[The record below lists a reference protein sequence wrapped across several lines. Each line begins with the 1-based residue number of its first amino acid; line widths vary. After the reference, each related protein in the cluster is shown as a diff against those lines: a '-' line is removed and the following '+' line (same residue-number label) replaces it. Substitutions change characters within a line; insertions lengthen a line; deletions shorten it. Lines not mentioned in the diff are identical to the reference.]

1 MDEVVEDASPPN
13 GNQYCCQNG
22 QKGHQQ
28 LEQVMAK
35 LSDQLIALKD
45 EVRDLC
51 RYMTTAAPSDAI
63 LEIKTQLQELLNR
76 TPSFPDELLPGDSPT
91 LRYVLAE
98 DSDVRLIE
106 EKGLINSKICE
117 RLRKLPG
124 SHWQD
129 ISAATL
135 LKPKVANRN
144 SNLRPCILIDVK
156 SWESDDAIRKQSAAI
171 GKEFGFSTNCW
182 LIEPRY
188 TVEVRDIGT
197 DHFIKKNYSL
207 KQIARQMQFKE
218 LTITAR
224 VSYNRLLLD
233 TSDLSVALHISKK
246 PITIMGR
253 QYDCM

>member
-1 MDEVVEDASPPN
+1 
-13 GNQYCCQNG
+13 
-22 QKGHQQ
+22 
-28 LEQVMAK
+28 MAK
-35 LSDQLIALKD
+35 LSDELIALKD

-76 TPSFPDELLPGDSPT
+76 TPSLPDELLPGDNPT
-91 LRYVLAE
+91 LRYVLIFAN
-98 DSDVRLIE
+98 VY
-106 EKGLINSKICE
+106 
-117 RLRKLPG
+117 G
-124 SHWQD
+124 SSQ
-129 ISAATL
+129 
-135 LKPKVANRN
+135 VANRN

-156 SWESDDAIRKQSAAI
+156 SWESDGAIRKQSAAI

-188 TVEVRDIGT
+188 TVEVRDVGS

-207 KQIARQMQFKE
+207 KKIARQMQFKE
-218 LTITAR
+218 PTVTAR

-233 TSDLSVALHISKK
+233 TSDLSVALHISKT

-253 QYDCM
+253 QYDCIPFPAQGTPITSKKPVNTKACDAVVVPRHITPKTVRH

>member
-35 LSDQLIALKD
+35 LSDELIALKD

-51 RYMTTAAPSDAI
+51 HYMTTAATSDAI
-63 LEIKTQLQELLNR
+63 LEIKTQLQELLNE

-106 EKGLINSKICE
+106 EGGLTNSKICE

-144 SNLRPCILIDVK
+144 SNRRPCILIDVK

-171 GKEFGFSTNCW
+171 GKEFGVSTNCW

-188 TVEVRDIGT
+188 TVEVRDIGI
-197 DHFIKKNYSL
+197 DHSSK
-207 KQIARQMQFKE
+207 R
-218 LTITAR
+218 TTA
-224 VSYNRLLLD
+224 
-233 TSDLSVALHISKK
+233 
-246 PITIMGR
+246 
-253 QYDCM
+253 